1 MTSISVPSPRSA
13 ARQARSSRP
22 SAPSGA
28 SHSLPISVINSSEAL
43 IRTVPSLSAPNGL
56 SAPSLSTSTIK
67 GHPCVYTKEY
77 QEYYVKEMEEL
88 EKGKGKDW
96 SVKKR
101 EFKVMREWE
110 VSLSRYAI
118 TNNLS

>member
-1 MTSISVPSPRSA
+1 
-13 ARQARSSRP
+13 
-22 SAPSGA
+22 
-28 SHSLPISVINSSEAL
+28 
-43 IRTVPSLSAPNGL
+43 
-56 SAPSLSTSTIK
+56 
-67 GHPCVYTKEY
+67 
-77 QEYYVKEMEEL
+77 MEEL